1 MPKLLAK
8 DTRNTIEVL
17 IDSYNSREEFVSAIM
32 SYKEKILINSDGD
45 MYLIIDT
52 LIEINNI
59 MFGSYKIYLRKI
71 NVRPCEFDKI
81 LIGKDLKEFN
91 LY

>member
-32 SYKEKILINSDGD
+32 SYKEKKLINSDGD

-71 NVRPCEFDKI
+71 NVTPCEFDKI

>member
-32 SYKEKILINSDGD
+32 SYKEKKLINSDGD

-71 NVRPCEFDKI
+71 NVRLCEFDKI

>member
-1 MPKLLAK
+1 
-8 DTRNTIEVL
+8 
-17 IDSYNSREEFVSAIM
+17 M
-32 SYKEKILINSDGD
+32 SYKEKKLINSDDD

-59 MFGSYKIYLRKI
+59 MFSSYKIYLRKI

>member
-1 MPKLLAK
+1 
-8 DTRNTIEVL
+8 
-17 IDSYNSREEFVSAIM
+17 
-32 SYKEKILINSDGD
+32 